1 MIPFSGPTC
10 YDVRENDYL
19 AGDETALNE
28 AEKRGLSD
36 SQLDDLLALMN
47 AFTDRHLLKMKDD
60 GAASYEFRENLKIDS
75 RLLLVLAVAIR
86 AMLPQQR
93 FHVVVITGGALMP
106 IAENGKANRTNQ

>member
-60 GAASYEFRENLKIDS
+60 GAAFPVASPNTPSTKEKKLYFPDWTH
-75 RLLLVLAVAIR
+75 RLDPAF
-86 AMLPQQR
+86 P
-93 FHVVVITGGALMP
+93 GD
-106 IAENGKANRTNQ
+106 